1 MIRLPPRPP
10 RTDTLFPYTPLS
22 RSEPEQTPPPEPAK
36 PPPPLP
42 KAMPPIATPS
52 ARPQP
57 PAPPPKAVRPPGGP
71 VYGPPD
77 TRRSS
82 SSSGDSEVV
91 GTAPNGEPLYA
102 GIGSASCRERV
113 GQDV

>member
-52 ARPQP
+52 ERPQP

-91 GTAPNGEPLYA
+91 GTAPKDRKSTRLN
-102 GIGSASCRERV
+102 SSH
-113 GQDV
+113 